1 MVKLN
6 EMSKQKGIAA
16 ALEATRAVQEVVN
29 STVAESKEKLAS
41 EEGMSQRDMRKVLAS
56 IERIG
61 KTMGLTEKASAAALG
76 HYTGK
81 VQSRME
87 VANRRRTSR
96 DHRTPQKDNA
106 KRPGP
111 LDWHNKQLEGIFGV
125 ENTNPLRLSTSR
137 PSLAQRSDPPA
148 RRKVRAPKP
157 LQPIRIHPHDS
168 FLPLFSYLS
177 QLSADRH

>member
-56 IERIG
+56 IEQIG
-61 KTMGLTEKASAAALG
+61 KTMCLTEKASAAALG

-87 VANRRRTSR
+87 VAQRRRTSKE
-96 DHRTPQKDNA
+96 HRTPQKNNA

-111 LDWHNKQLEGIFGV
+111 LDWHNDQLEGIFGV
-125 ENTNPLRLSTSR
+125 GNRL
-137 PSLAQRSDPPA
+137 
-148 RRKVRAPKP
+148 
-157 LQPIRIHPHDS
+157 
-168 FLPLFSYLS
+168 
-177 QLSADRH
+177 

>member
-16 ALEATRAVQEVVN
+16 ALAAARAVQEVVN

-56 IERIG
+56 IEQIG

-106 KRPGP
+106 KRPGS
-111 LDWHNKQLEGIFGV
+111 LDWHNEQLEGIFGV
-125 ENTNPLRLSTSR
+125 ENTDPLRPSTAR
-137 PSLAQRSDPPA
+137 PFLAQRSDPPA
-148 RRKVRAPKP
+148 RQKVAAPKP
-157 LQPIRIHPHDS
+157 LQPI
-168 FLPLFSYLS
+168 
-177 QLSADRH
+177 

>member
-16 ALEATRAVQEVVN
+16 ALAAARAVQEVVN

-56 IERIG
+56 IEQIG

-87 VANRRRTSR
+87 VAQRRRTSKE
-96 DHRTPQKDNA
+96 HRTPQKDNA
-106 KRPGP
+106 KQPEP
-111 LDWHNKQLEGIFGV
+111 LDWHNDQLEGIFGV
-125 ENTNPLRLSTSR
+125 ENTDPLRPSTAR
-137 PSLAQRSDPPA
+137 PFLAQRSDPPA

-157 LQPIRIHPHDS
+157 LQPI
-168 FLPLFSYLS
+168 
-177 QLSADRH
+177 